1 MSDSGE
7 YYRITC
13 RFCDTIITV
22 TEEQAK
28 TEVKCP
34 DCFSMLDVGEL
45 AKKPKSKSF
54 GRGGRSHKS
63 GGPGLSEDSQG
74 DDLKLS
80 ETFERPAIS
89 PLFGLEASEEDL
101 LAPRKRKSADESD
114 ADQAAASKS
123 PPPNAKS
130 SAPKARST
138 KSNPK
143 SAPAPPSDHKDGLDV
158 DEPLPV
164 DDMLSLEDIGRLVPD
179 SEPGDEEVAA
189 AKPQARAQARSKV
202 APRKKKRSR
211 SESPASQETKV
222 RRPDFKPANLF
233 MATVGMLSDVRVLAA
248 SAVAV
253 LIMLIGGFSSE
264 AIFPAGSDT
273 ETLTITE
280 SMSKYFMSFL
290 FGCVPYYIGLLGLW
304 TVAGFVFRD
313 AVQGHAKFQGWTAG
327 GQASFWPTFLLFGF
341 SFFIAGLPGAIV
353 SVLIIPLR
361 MMIAPLFL
369 ISAWF
374 NGSPWQII
382 SADWYYVVNKNKSQ
396 WITVYCCFAALAFAG
411 LMVGS
416 LFLTRGFS
424 DLLAVDLILTA
435 IGIGANSVITLVF
448 AAVAGWHAGAVMESI
463 EQND

>member
-13 RFCDTIITV
+13 RFCDTILTV
-22 TEEQAK
+22 TPEQVE

-34 DCFSMLDVGEL
+34 DCFSILEVGKL
-45 AKKPKSKSF
+45 TKKRKSKPI
-54 GRGGRSHKS
+54 GRGGRSHKPGKS
-63 GGPGLSEDSQG
+63 GVSEDSLGG
-74 DDLKLS
+74 DELKLS
-80 ETFERPAIS
+80 ETFERPPIS
-89 PLFGLEASEEDL
+89 PLFGLEASQEDL
-101 LAPRKRKSADESD
+101 LAPRKRKSADEAD
-114 ADQAAASKS
+114 ADLDAEAES
-123 PPPNAKS
+123 PPSKIKS
-130 SAPKARST
+130 SQPKKKPSA
-138 KSNPK
+138 KPK
-143 SAPAPPSDHKDGLDV
+143 SVSASSDYDQDLELEL

-164 DDMLSLEDIGRLVPD
+164 DDVLSLESIGTLVPD
-179 SEPGDEEVAA
+179 SEPGADEVVV
-189 AKPQARAQARSKV
+189 AKPRTGAKV

-211 SESPASQETKV
+211 RESAAPQEAKV

-233 MATVGMLSDVRVLAA
+233 MATVGMLSDVRVLGA
-248 SAVAV
+248 SACAI

-264 AIFPAGSDT
+264 AIFPAGSET
-273 ETLTITE
+273 ESLTIME
-280 SMSKYFMSFL
+280 SMSKYFTSFL

-313 AVQGHAKFQGWTAG
+313 AVQGHAKFQGWTSG

-341 SFFIAGLPGAIV
+341 SFFIAGLPGAIL
-353 SVLIIPLR
+353 SVLIVPLR

-382 SADWYYVVNKNKSQ
+382 SADWYHVVSENKSQ
-396 WITVYCCFAALAFAG
+396 WITVYSCFAALALAG

-416 LFLTRGFS
+416 VFLTRRYS

-435 IGIGANSVITLVF
+435 IGIGMNTVITLVF
-448 AAVAGWHAGAVMESI
+448 AAIAGWHAGAVIESI
-463 EQND
+463 EQNG

>member
-1 MSDSGE
+1 MSDNGE

-13 RFCDTIITV
+13 RFCDTILTV
-22 TEEQAK
+22 TEQQAE

-34 DCFSMLDVGEL
+34 DCFSMLEVGKL
-45 AKKPKSKSF
+45 TKKRKSKPI
-54 GRGGRSHKS
+54 GRGGRSHK
-63 GGPGLSEDSQG
+63 PGETGVPKDSQG
-74 DDLKLS
+74 GDELKLS
-80 ETFERPAIS
+80 ETFERPTIS

-101 LAPRKRKSADESD
+101 LAPRKRKSADEAD
-114 ADQAAASKS
+114 ASQDVEAES
-123 PPPNAKS
+123 PPSKAKS
-130 SAPKARST
+130 SQAKKRPSANS
-138 KSNPK
+138 KSV
-143 SAPAPPSDHKDGLDV
+143 PASGDHDQDLELEL

-164 DDMLSLEDIGRLVPD
+164 DDVLSLESIGTLVPD
-179 SEPGDEEVAA
+179 SEPDADEIVA
-189 AKPQARAQARSKV
+189 AKPRAGSKV

-211 SESPASQETKV
+211 RESAEPQETEV

-233 MATVGMLSDVRVLAA
+233 MATVGMLSDVRVLVA
-248 SAVAV
+248 SAVAI

-264 AIFPAGSDT
+264 AIFPAGSET
-273 ETLTITE
+273 ESLTIME
-280 SMSKYFMSFL
+280 SMSKYFTSFL

-313 AVQGHAKFQGWTAG
+313 AVQGNSKFQGWASG

-341 SFFIAGLPGAIV
+341 SFFIAGLPGAIL

-382 SADWYYVVNKNKSQ
+382 SADWYHVVSKNKSQ
-396 WITVYCCFAALAFAG
+396 WITVYSCFAALALAG
-411 LMVGS
+411 MMVGS
-416 LFLTRGFS
+416 VFWTRCKS

-435 IGIGANSVITLVF
+435 IGIGMNTVITLVF
-448 AAVAGWHAGAVMESI
+448 AAIAGWHAGAVIESI
-463 EQND
+463 EQNG